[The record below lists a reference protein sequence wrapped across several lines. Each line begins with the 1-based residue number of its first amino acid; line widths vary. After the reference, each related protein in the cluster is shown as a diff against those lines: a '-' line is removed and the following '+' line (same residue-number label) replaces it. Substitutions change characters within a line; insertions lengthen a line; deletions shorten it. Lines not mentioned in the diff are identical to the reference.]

1 MTGRRRPL
9 LAIVTGALL
18 LALGAGTAYG
28 LTDALGISTAPSA
41 APAEHAVAQP
51 ATPVVAP
58 PALAAVDAPAGAR
71 MDLALGELRSA
82 IAAAPATDG
91 AATLSV
97 HAGDATGTDD
107 TYTLAGTPTALRI
120 DAPTLAGAVR
130 GVYDLAGAAR
140 AGRSLT
146 ADLGRTVTSRLP
158 FRMVDYG
165 SVGVDADPAQW
176 LPGTDYSLNSQAF
189 ADVILPSAPYI
200 DAAGLARAHAQFETY
215 VHHVLAE
222 GATAIDIPG
231 FLEYLDLDG
240 VYAAGDPHLARAQA
254 MRDAFGP
261 WFAEA
266 HDLGLQVLLSTDM
279 LALDTPLETYLTHRF
294 GSLDTEDPALWA
306 VYSGGLDELAR
317 TMPDVDGLVI
327 RIGEGGAAYQFAGS
341 DFRSELDV
349 TSVAAAR
356 AMLTAFTAAAEHDGK
371 TIVFRTWS
379 VGVGAVGDMHT
390 NPASYHAVLDG
401 IDSPALI
408 VSTKY
413 SLGDFYSHLPLNDT
427 LFTGDQR
434 RIVEF
439 QSRREFEGFG
449 AFPNDLGALT
459 QTALQTFLAKN
470 PHVEGVWVWT
480 QDGGPLR
487 AGPMT
492 LETQAGF
499 WQLYDLDT
507 QLALALARDP
517 EADPAGITADW
528 ARRWFS
534 DDPATAAA
542 IGQVM
547 AQSRAA
553 ITDGLYIGPY
563 ASKKVAALGLHP
575 PTMMWIFEWDILT
588 GDSAALDVIETI
600 SRDHLDEAIAE
611 GRDAVA
617 RVRSMRAQ
625 LAATDASSWKDPAL
639 RDELL
644 SSLDYE
650 SSTLG
655 MLSDY
660 RTMVLRQAQWHD
672 TLDPAVYAQ
681 WRTATAAYERSSAA
695 YEKRWQGDVAH
706 PPYNLTA
713 ASLGVARGDLDA
725 PMSWAARAVGLLALA
740 WIAWGLVAELR
751 SRRGRPTPGAAA
763 ARAMWIAATRPWRAA
778 EAVAGLGRRDRALLV
793 AVPAVGV
800 VASRG
805 IATWFEAPAHLILV
819 LAAWLVFG
827 LVATLIFRRAAWAAL
842 ASLGGVAMARVVVLC
857 AGDALS
863 GPGGYWF
870 GFWTDPVARSGY
882 VVVAFALFGWLL
894 VATGWAVS
902 AVIGARR
909 ATGIVLGGAGLVLA
923 ALGVI
928 VGAVGL
934 EQAVTVWN
942 DQMGLLPWGLSRI
955 LGITTYLGIP
965 AETPWAIAIVGAV
978 LLVLGVLLVAI
989 RPAGT
994 KRMRPAPAA

>member
-1 MTGRRRPL
+1 MIGRRPL
-9 LAIVTGALL
+9 LAVATGAVL

-28 LTDALGISTAPSA
+28 LTDALGISATQSS
-41 APAEHAVAQP
+41 APAERAAAAP
-51 ATPVVAP
+51 TEPFVAP
-58 PALAAVDAPAGAR
+58 PALAAVTAPSGAR

-82 IAAAPATDG
+82 IAAAPSTDG
-91 AATLSV
+91 STSLTVTAAS
-97 HAGDATGTDD
+97 ASGDDE
-107 TYTLAGTPTALRI
+107 TYALGGTPTALRV
-120 DAPTLAGAVR
+120 DAATLAGAVR
-130 GVYDLAGAAR
+130 GVYDLAAAAR

-146 ADLGRTVTSRLP
+146 TDLGRTVISRLP
-158 FRMVDYG
+158 FRMVDFG

-200 DAAGLARAHAQFETY
+200 DAAALARAHDQFETY
-215 VHHVLAE
+215 LHHVLAE
-222 GATAIDIPG
+222 GATAIDVPG
-231 FLEYLDLDG
+231 FLEYLSLDG
-240 VYAAGDPHLARAQA
+240 VYAPGDPHLARAQA

-279 LALDTPLETYLTHRF
+279 LALDTPLERYLTHRF
-294 GSLDTEDPALWA
+294 GALDTEDPALWS
-306 VYSGGLDELAR
+306 VYAGGLDELSR
-317 TMPDVDGLVI
+317 TLPDVDGLVI

-349 TSVAAAR
+349 TTVAAAR
-356 AMLTAFTAAAEHDGK
+356 AMLTAFTGAAERDGK

-413 SLGDFYSHLPLNDT
+413 SLGDFYSHLPLNQT

-459 QTALQTFLAKN
+459 QTALQTFLARN
-470 PHVEGVWVWT
+470 PHIVGVWVWT

-492 LETQAGF
+492 LETQSGF
-499 WQLYDLDT
+499 WQLYDLNT

-517 EADPAGITADW
+517 GADPAALTADW

-534 DDPATAAA
+534 DDPVTAAA
-542 IGQVM
+542 IGGVM
-547 AQSRAA
+547 AQSRRA

-563 ASKKVAALGLHP
+563 ASKQVAALGLHP
-575 PTMMWIFEWDILT
+575 PTMMWIFEWDIPT

-600 SRDHLDEAIAE
+600 SRGHVDEAIAQ
-611 GRDAVA
+611 GRDAVT
-617 RVRSMRAQ
+617 RVAAMRRS
-625 LAATDASSWKDPAL
+625 LAETDPSTWKDGSL
-639 RDELL
+639 RQELL
-644 SSLDYE
+644 DALDYE
-650 SSTLG
+650 QSTLG
-655 MLSDY
+655 MLADY
-660 RTMVLRQAQWHD
+660 RRMVLRQAQWHD
-672 TLDPAVYAQ
+672 TLDPAVYAE
-681 WRTATAAYERSSAA
+681 WRAATAAYETSSAA
-695 YEKRWQGDVAH
+695 YERRWRSDVQH

-725 PMSWAARAVGLLALA
+725 PMSWAARVVGLLAVA
-740 WIAWGLVAELR
+740 WIGWGIAADLR
-751 SRRGRPTPGAAA
+751 RRRGRRTPGAAA

-778 EAVAGLGRRDRALLV
+778 DVVAGLGRRDRALLI

-805 IATWFEAPAHLILV
+805 IATWFAAPAHLVLV

-827 LVATLIFRRAAWAAL
+827 VVATLVFRRAAWAAL
-842 ASLGGVAMARVVVLC
+842 AALGGVAMARVAVLC
-857 AGDALS
+857 AGNALS

-882 VVVAFALFGWLL
+882 VVVAFAVFGWLL
-894 VATGWAVS
+894 VATGWAV
-902 AVIGARR
+902 ATVVGGRR
-909 ATGIVLGGAGLVLA
+909 ATGLVLLGAGVVLA
-923 ALGVI
+923 ALGLV
-928 VGAVGL
+928 VGAIGL
-934 EQAVTVWN
+934 ERAVTVWN

-955 LGITTYLGIP
+955 LGITVYLGIP
-965 AETPWAIAIVGAV
+965 AETPWAIAVVGAV
-978 LLVLGVLLVAI
+978 LLAVGVPLVAI
-989 RPAGT
+989 RRAGT
-994 KRMRPAPAA
+994 RRRRPVPA